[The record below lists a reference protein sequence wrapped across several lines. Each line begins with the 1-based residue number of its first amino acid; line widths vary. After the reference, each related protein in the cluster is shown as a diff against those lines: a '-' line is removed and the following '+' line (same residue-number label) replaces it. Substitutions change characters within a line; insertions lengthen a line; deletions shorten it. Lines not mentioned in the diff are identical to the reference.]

1 MENQKKSI
9 KNNRR
14 QNSTIQNRQN
24 GYFNTFNVSYRKF
37 KDDIKGIC
45 VMSILP
51 LQSEIDDLNDI
62 LIPNFGQYSH
72 SHFWLNRIHQNIN
85 KKEQIKDE

>member
-62 LIPNFGQYSH
+62 LIPNFG
-72 SHFWLNRIHQNIN
+72 
-85 KKEQIKDE
+85 

>member
-1 MENQKKSI
+1 MKNSKKSI
-9 KNNRR
+9 KMHRR

-51 LQSEIDDLNDI
+51 LQSEMDDLSDI
-62 LIPNFGQYSH
+62 FNPNFV
-72 SHFWLNRIHQNIN
+72 
-85 KKEQIKDE
+85 

>member
-24 GYFNTFNVSYRKF
+24 GYFNTFNISYRKF

-62 LIPNFGQYSH
+62 LIPNFG
-72 SHFWLNRIHQNIN
+72 
-85 KKEQIKDE
+85 

>member
-24 GYFNTFNVSYRKF
+24 GYFNTFNFSYRKF

-62 LIPNFGQYSH
+62 LIPNFG
-72 SHFWLNRIHQNIN
+72 
-85 KKEQIKDE
+85 

>member
-1 MENQKKSI
+1 MLKIGGNL
-9 KNNRR
+9 
-14 QNSTIQNRQN
+14 QN

-62 LIPNFGQYSH
+62 LIPNFG
-72 SHFWLNRIHQNIN
+72 
-85 KKEQIKDE
+85 

>member
-1 MENQKKSI
+1 MKKSI

-37 KDDIKGIC
+37 RDDIKGIC

-51 LQSEIDDLNDI
+51 LQSEMDDLNDI
-62 LIPNFGQYSH
+62 LSPNFG
-72 SHFWLNRIHQNIN
+72 
-85 KKEQIKDE
+85 

>member
-62 LIPNFGQYSH
+62 LIANFG
-72 SHFWLNRIHQNIN
+72 
-85 KKEQIKDE
+85 

>member
-37 KDDIKGIC
+37 KGDTKGIC

-62 LIPNFGQYSH
+62 LIANFG
-72 SHFWLNRIHQNIN
+72 
-85 KKEQIKDE
+85 

>member
-1 MENQKKSI
+1 MKKSI

-14 QNSTIQNRQN
+14 QNSTMQNRQN

-62 LIPNFGQYSH
+62 LIPNFG
-72 SHFWLNRIHQNIN
+72 
-85 KKEQIKDE
+85 

>member
-1 MENQKKSI
+1 MEIDNKSI
-9 KNNRR
+9 KKINRR
-14 QNSTIQNRQN
+14 N
-24 GYFNTFNVSYRKF
+24 GDFNCFNKLYRKF

-62 LIPNFGQYSH
+62 LIANFG
-72 SHFWLNRIHQNIN
+72 
-85 KKEQIKDE
+85 

>member
-1 MENQKKSI
+1 MKKSI

-24 GYFNTFNVSYRKF
+24 GYFNTFSFSYRKF
-37 KDDIKGIC
+37 RDDAKGIC

-51 LQSEIDDLNDI
+51 LQSEMDDLNDI
-62 LIPNFGQYSH
+62 LSPNFG
-72 SHFWLNRIHQNIN
+72 
-85 KKEQIKDE
+85 